1 MVKRYVFGCLF
12 GLLLIA
18 GIGALS
24 GALGGSVDIP
34 SLAIVLGLPFAA
46 VFISHGP
53 VQTGKA
59 IKHAFENDGSTTPV
73 SELKRAK
80 VCIKALDKYLVVST
94 VLASIY
100 GAIGIFGNLPD
111 RTVLGS
117 YFAVLLVTTLYVT
130 VLILLFTAPLMARL
144 EDRIISAT
152 AE

>member
-12 GLLLIA
+12 GLLLIF

-24 GALGGSVDIP
+24 GALGYSVDIP
-34 SLAIVLGLPFAA
+34 SLIIVLGLPYAA

-53 VQTGKA
+53 AWLGKS
-59 IKHAFENDGSTTPV
+59 IKIAFENDESLTPT

-80 VCIKALDKYLVVST
+80 ACIKTVETYLVVSNI
-94 VLASIY
+94 LASVY
-100 GAIGIFGNLPD
+100 GMIGILGNLED
-111 RTVLGS
+111 RTTLGNNL
-117 YFAVLLVTTLYVT
+117 AVLLVTTLYVT

-144 EDRIISAT
+144 EDRIISAS